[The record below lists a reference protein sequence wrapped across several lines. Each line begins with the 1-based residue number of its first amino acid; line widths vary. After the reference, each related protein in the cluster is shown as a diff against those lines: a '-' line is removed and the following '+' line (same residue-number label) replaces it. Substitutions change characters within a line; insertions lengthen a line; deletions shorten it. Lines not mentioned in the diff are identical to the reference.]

1 MSHPKIGV
9 VGIPGKWS
17 TELLADELAA
27 LTGYRL
33 VIDLAA
39 IRADLADGSLWFND
53 INLCQLDGLV
63 VKKVNET
70 YSPDMLDR
78 LALLGM
84 AEKQG
89 VRIFS
94 PTAGILALVNR
105 LSCTMALQAANIPMP
120 PTAIA
125 TGVEEAFHSVMAFNK
140 AILKPHYSSKAR
152 GMTVVD
158 LADGEEKVKAS
169 LVAFHHD
176 NPTMYIQQMLDL
188 PGQDLGLAF
197 LGGQY
202 LGTYARVSQGSA
214 WNTTIHSGGK
224 YAAYTPSDDIIAIA
238 QKAQSIFG
246 LDFTTVDVAETANGP
261 VVFEVSAFGGFR
273 GAKEGIGI
281 NAAADYARYVV
292 NQIS

>member
-27 LTGYRL
+27 ITGYRL

-39 IRADLADGSLWFND
+39 IRADLVDGSLWFND

-63 VKKVNET
+63 IKKVNET

-89 VRIFS
+89 VRVFS

-105 LSCTMALQAANIPMP
+105 LSCTMAMQAESIPMP

-125 TGVEEAFHSVMAFNK
+125 TGVEQAFQSVVAFNK

-158 LADGEEKVKAS
+158 MADGEDSVRAN
-169 LVAFHHD
+169 LAAFHQH
-176 NPTMYIQQMLDL
+176 NPTMYIQQMLEL
-188 PGQDLGLAF
+188 PGQDLGLVF

-202 LGTYARVSQGSA
+202 LGTYARVNQGDA

-224 YAAYTPSDDIIAIA
+224 YAAYTPTDDIVAIA

-281 NAAADYARYVV
+281 NAAAEYARYVV